1 LPKSNKAKEE
11 RRATVREERA
21 RIHRSVI
28 SVFRGARQD
37 ADLTQEAAADL
48 LGWSRD
54 VLVNFENDRR
64 DFGVAD
70 LILFANRTKMDPAIL
85 FARILAHVRGR

>member
-1 LPKSNKAKEE
+1 LSKSRARAEK
-11 RRATVREERA
+11 RATIRSERA
-21 RIHRSVI
+21 RIHKSVI

-37 ADLTQEAAADL
+37 ADLTQEDAGDL

-54 VLVNFENDRR
+54 VVVNFENDKR

-70 LILFANRTKMDPAIL
+70 LILFSQKIKMDPVVL
-85 FARILAHVRGR
+85 LARIVAHVRGK

>member
-1 LPKSNKAKEE
+1 LSKSRARAEK
-11 RRATVREERA
+11 RATIRSERA
-21 RIHRSVI
+21 RIHKSVI

-37 ADLTQEAAADL
+37 ADLTQEDAGDL

-54 VLVNFENDRR
+54 VVVNFENDKR

-70 LILFANRTKMDPAIL
+70 LILFAQKIKMDPVVL
-85 FARILAHVRGR
+85 LARIVAHARGK